1 MQQNVVAGKTPVGT
15 KVQAKLAVATLV
27 HGAVIPQD
35 AILSGEVTES
45 AAKSTEPS
53 RLALRMDSAQ
63 WKTGASATVLPLNP
77 KVYLTGWYYP
87 PAMAQNSS
95 GGIPDAA
102 HNPNDRVA
110 IYPGAS
116 SSTARPFPGSDQ
128 DTSRNIPE
136 PSSGPSSSISNH
148 RVQIKNV
155 ESTSDTEGAVTLTSK
170 HSNIKLDKSTTYVFA
185 SGGWASSPSSHIP

>member
-27 HGAVIPQD
+27 HGVVIPQD

-45 AAKSTEPS
+45 AAKSTESS

-63 WKTGASATVLPLNP
+63 WKSGASATVLPLNP

-95 GGIPDAA
+95 GAILDAA
-102 HNPNDRVA
+102 HNPNDRAA

-116 SSTARPFPGSDQ
+116 SATARPLPGSDQ

-155 ESTSDTEGAVTLTSK
+155 ESTSDAEGAVTLTSK

-185 SGGWASSPSSHIP
+185 SGGWASSPSSHSP